1 MQAKVEKLLPNFWI
15 VDLLKPLCDTSSMAD
30 DRRHGHPEPVETAP
44 WEQASAAAVSR
55 AGDLFQLLRDGKPW
69 TRAQLAVT
77 TGLARST
84 VAGKVDLLLGAGLIV
99 SVGEA
104 LSSGGRPPSRFAF
117 HPQARTVLAAD
128 VGASHVRVALTDL
141 NGEVVAED
149 RSALPVASGPE
160 AVLGYVVESGRR
172 LLAQVRQ
179 PVHLLA
185 GVGIGLPGPVEHA
198 TGRPVKPPIMPGW
211 DGFDV
216 VEFVQRAFPVPVLV
230 DNDVNIMALGERA
243 GFWPGVDDLLFIKV
257 ATGIGSGII
266 SSGQL
271 QRGADGTAGDLGH
284 VRVARGDGVMCRC
297 GNIGCLE
304 ALASGAAVARSLAAQ
319 GVPATSGGDVV
330 ELAAHG
336 NLAAIQALRQ
346 AGRDI
351 GEVLAT
357 CVNLLNP
364 SVIVIGGSMSAAG
377 EHVMAG
383 VREVVYH
390 RSPPLATTNLR
401 IVLSRAGQRA
411 AVMGA
416 SQLVSQ
422 HVLSPSGI
430 EATLA
435 ASVARTG

>member
-1 MQAKVEKLLPNFWI
+1 ML
-15 VDLLKPLCDTSSMAD
+15 
-30 DRRHGHPEPVETAP
+30 
-44 WEQASAAAVSR
+44 AAAISR
-55 AGDLFQLLRDGKPW
+55 TGDLFQLLRDGKPW
-69 TRAQLAVT
+69 TRAELAVT

-84 VAGKVDLLLGAGLIV
+84 VAGKVDLLLNSGLVV

-117 HPQARTVLAAD
+117 HAQARSVLAVD

-141 NGEVVAED
+141 NGEVQAEEGNP
-149 RSALPVASGPE
+149 LPVSAGPE
-160 AVLGYVVESGRR
+160 PVLGYVVESGKR
-172 LLAQVRQ
+172 LLASSRVPQR
-179 PVHLLA
+179 LLA

-216 VEFVQRAFPVPVLV
+216 VGFVQHSLPVPVLV
-230 DNDVNIMALGERA
+230 DNDVNIMALGEWA
-243 GFWPGVDDLLFIKV
+243 GFWPDIDDLLFIKV

-266 SSGQL
+266 SSGHL

-284 VRVARGDGVMCRC
+284 VRIARGEGVVCRC

-319 GVPATSGGDVV
+319 GVDASKGADVV
-330 ELAAHG
+330 ALAAQG
-336 NLAAIQALRQ
+336 NLTAIQALRQ

-364 SVIVIGGSMSAAG
+364 SVIVLGGSMAAAG
-377 EHVMAG
+377 EHIMAG

-401 IVLSRAGQRA
+401 IVLSRAGERA

-422 HVLSPSGI
+422 HVLSPAGI
-430 EATLA
+430 EATLTSTS
-435 ASVARTG
+435 SVG

>member
-1 MQAKVEKLLPNFWI
+1 MSLHDPARPSEESPAERVF
-15 VDLLKPLCDTSSMAD
+15 
-30 DRRHGHPEPVETAP
+30 
-44 WEQASAAAVSR
+44 AAR
-55 AGDLFQLLRDGKPW
+55 AGDLFQLLRDGRPW
-69 TRAQLAVT
+69 TRAELAGT

-84 VAGKVDLLLGAGLIV
+84 VAGRVDLLMHSGFVV

-117 HPQARTVLAAD
+117 HPRARTILAAD

-141 NGEVVAED
+141 GGSVLAEE
-149 RSALPVASGPE
+149 RAQWPVSDGPE
-160 AVLGYVVESGRR
+160 AVLGHVVDTCGRLMAEAGCPPER
-172 LLAQVRQ
+172 
-179 PVHLLA
+179 LA
-185 GVGIGLPGPVEHA
+185 GIGIGLPGPVEHA

-216 VEFVQRAFPVPVLV
+216 VGFVQAAFAVPVLV

-243 GFWPGVDDLLFIKV
+243 GFWPDVEDLLFVKV

-284 VRVARGDGVMCRC
+284 VRVARGEGVVCRC
-297 GNIGCLE
+297 GNTGCLE
-304 ALASGAAVARSLAAQ
+304 AIASGAAVARALAAE
-319 GVPATSGGDVV
+319 GVAVASGAEVIA
-330 ELAAHG
+330 LAAG
-336 NLAAIQALRQ
+336 GSLPAVQALRQ

-364 SVIVIGGSMSAAG
+364 SVIVIGGSMAAAG
-377 EHVMAG
+377 EHIMAG

-401 IVLSRAGQRA
+401 VVLSRAGERA

-422 HVLSPSGI
+422 HVLSPAGI
-430 EATLA
+430 EAALA
-435 ASVARTG
+435 GSAVGVG

>member
-1 MQAKVEKLLPNFWI
+1 M
-15 VDLLKPLCDTSSMAD
+15 TSPT
-30 DRRHGHPEPVETAP
+30 HAP
-44 WEQASAAAVSR
+44 SAAEASGSLAR
-55 AGDLFQLLRDGKPW
+55 AGDLFQLLRDGKPR
-69 TRAQLAVT
+69 TRAELATT

-84 VAGKVDLLLGAGLIV
+84 VAGKVDLLLNSGLV
-99 SVGEA
+99 VFVGEA

-117 HPQARTVLAAD
+117 HAQARAVLAVD

-141 NGEVVAED
+141 NGEVLAE
-149 RSALPVASGPE
+149 RRAQMPVADGPE
-160 AVLGYVVESGRR
+160 AVLTYVVESGKK
-172 LLAQVRQ
+172 LLAESGR
-179 PVHLLA
+179 PEGRLA

-216 VEFVQRAFPVPVLV
+216 VGFVQRSLPVPVLV

-243 GFWPGVDDLLFIKV
+243 AYWPEVEDLLFIKV

-284 VRVARGDGVMCRC
+284 VRVARGTDVVCRC
-297 GNIGCLE
+297 GNVGCLE
-304 ALASGAAVARSLAAQ
+304 ALASGGAVARALAGQGIEAVSGADVVDLAAF
-319 GVPATSGGDVV
+319 
-330 ELAAHG
+330 G

-364 SVIVIGGSMSAAG
+364 SVIVIGGSMAAAG
-377 EHVMAG
+377 EHIMAG

-401 IVLSRAGQRA
+401 IVLSRAGESA

-422 HVLSPSGI
+422 HVLSPAGI
-430 EATLA
+430 EAALA
-435 ASVARTG
+435 STAVSSS